1 MNGGGE
7 KSGLPPTHRDT
18 TPIPPPPPPRP
29 PGCVVDLQVMAF
41 FSFIPLSL
49 KKRLDVRGWRGVGV
63 WRVGGTAIAFDIKHH
78 TVDPS
83 KRSLSGAAS

>member
-7 KSGLPPTHRDT
+7 KSGPPPFPPTHRDT
-18 TPIPPPPPPRP
+18 TLTPPPIPS
-29 PGCVVDLQVMAF
+29 GCVADLQVMAF

-49 KKRLDVRGWRGVGV
+49 KKRLDVRGG